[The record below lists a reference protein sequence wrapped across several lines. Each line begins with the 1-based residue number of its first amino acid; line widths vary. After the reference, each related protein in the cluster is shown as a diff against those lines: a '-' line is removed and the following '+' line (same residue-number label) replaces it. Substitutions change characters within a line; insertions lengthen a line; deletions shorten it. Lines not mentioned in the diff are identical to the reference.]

1 MPPAVKAW
9 SLNHWTAREVPVL
22 LQLNLF
28 AYVYISY
35 SSLFPFF
42 SIFKFLCLFLIH
54 ILFLFLLLSRRR
66 TNINTTDTMHCH
78 TSKATTEIKSQPW
91 K

>member
-28 AYVYISY
+28 AYVYIYY

-42 SIFKFLCLFLIH
+42 FYFKIFMFISDSYFVSVFTFI
-54 ILFLFLLLSRRR
+54 
-66 TNINTTDTMHCH
+66 
-78 TSKATTEIKSQPW
+78 
-91 K
+91 